1 MTIPSPTETKKEF
14 PMAGREVVAADT
26 VLAEEVQPALTLTE
40 EEEEAEVFVADTR
53 GASMMTLIY
62 IKANALEIS

>member
-1 MTIPSPTETKKEF
+1 
-14 PMAGREVVAADT
+14 MAGREVVAADT

-40 EEEEAEVFVADTR
+40 EEEEAEVFVVDTR